1 MAGEVLKS
9 AREGQGRA
17 EPVAIYDQIMVE
29 HLVRAAW
36 PISQSHVAVPA
47 PGTGKVV
54 KIWQEQSHKEE
65 NMKMQHAFG
74 SPAADEYYKTVQ
86 CSNVALRS

>member
-1 MAGEVLKS
+1 MCLFIVPTAYINGWRSTKES
-9 AREGQGRA
+9 RRGAGQGRV

-47 PGTGKVV
+47 PAAQGKLSKYGKSNPIKK
-54 KIWQEQSHKEE
+54 KI
-65 NMKMQHAFG
+65 
-74 SPAADEYYKTVQ
+74 
-86 CSNVALRS
+86 